1 LFVWFQELLGE
12 FFMVNFISLAGHIA
26 VAYWHFLL
34 VSQLYRQ
41 DINALDNTN
50 YFMHL
55 FKYLVLLFLGL
66 HLSYAVY
73 YLALVFGQDEV
84 LKYATISAY
93 LLLAFLPAILAT
105 LFLGELTKMP
115 DNLNPIARAL
125 SYISKNTKKL
135 FVVCMGIST
144 ITVINPVFTEL
155 TTGHENYTL
164 GNIYALVLLFVF
176 GFFWLL
182 MYLSGLRTTTK
193 QTQSERPVLGYV
205 IAVAVLLLLSSV
217 SVLINVGESWSLIPI
232 ISTTA
237 LSLSFCWYRF
247 RAQFMDVIL
256 NQFLRILI
264 LIVIVIV
271 LKELVLWMSLRK
283 LSSDV
288 QMLFLFLFILA
299 FGLLF
304 NWLNNKMKS
313 LWHPSIEKL
322 SLVHSEL
329 PILLTQCTDYKSSI
343 EKTELYLSKLF
354 STHTAINKSLPN
366 SVQTLKLEGDPQI
379 EINLNYLRLWMPWF
393 SEALYWVRTA
403 GLYLQSHLKI
413 LQTLEHEHQQ
423 KLKTENLISLAAKA
437 ELNAMRAQI
446 RPHFLFNI
454 LNSIHCF
461 ISTDPKMAER
471 TIEILSE
478 IMRNVLIFSNKDKVA
493 LHQEL
498 DITEKYLLI
507 EKIRYGEQFEYQISI
522 EPQCNE
528 LLIPPFSVQPLIE
541 NAIKHAVD
549 SQFDPVLI
557 VIKVRIDNGTL
568 VIEVLDDGPGLTK
581 QSLSTGLGMALKN
594 IKGRLKLLYGEESEL
609 TLKKRIG
616 KGAVA
621 SINIPIL

>member
-1 LFVWFQELLGE
+1 
-12 FFMVNFISLAGHIA
+12 MVNFISLAGHLA
-26 VAYWHFLL
+26 VAYWHFSL
-34 VSQLYRQ
+34 VSHLYRQ
-41 DINALDNTN
+41 STNGLDNAS
-50 YFMHL
+50 YFVQL
-55 FKYLVLLFLGL
+55 FRYLVLLFLGL

-73 YLALVFGQDEV
+73 FLALVFGQGEV

-93 LLLAFLPAILAT
+93 LLLAYMPAILAT
-105 LFLGELTKMP
+105 LFLGELTKLP
-115 DNLNPIARAL
+115 ENINPVARVL
-125 SYISKNTKKL
+125 SHISKNTKKL
-135 FVVCMGIST
+135 FVICMGIST
-144 ITVINPVFTEL
+144 LTVIKPVFTEL
-155 TTGHENYTL
+155 TIGHERYTL
-164 GNIYALVLLFVF
+164 GNIYALGLLFVF

-182 MYLSGLRTTTK
+182 MYFSGLRTTTK
-193 QTQSERPVLGYV
+193 PTQSERPVFGYA
-205 IAVAVLLLLSSV
+205 IAVTVLLLLSSF
-217 SVLINVGESWSLIPI
+217 SVLINIGETWSLIPI
-232 ISTTA
+232 ISTTS

-247 RAQFMDVIL
+247 RTQFMDVIL
-256 NQFLRILI
+256 NQFLRILM
-264 LIVIVIV
+264 LIVIAIA
-271 LKELVLWMSLRK
+271 LKELILWMSLNR
-283 LSSDV
+283 LSSDI

-304 NWLNNKMKS
+304 SWLNQKLKS
-313 LWHPSIEKL
+313 LWHPPIEKL
-322 SLVHSEL
+322 SQVHSEL
-329 PILLTQCTDYKSSI
+329 PVLLTQCTDLKSSI
-343 EKTELYLSKLF
+343 ERTEQYLSKLF
-354 STHTAINKSLPN
+354 STHAAINKSLAN

-379 EINLNYLRLWMPWF
+379 EINLNYMRLWMPWF

-423 KLKTENLISLAAKA
+423 KLKTEELLSLAAKA

-471 TIEILSE
+471 TIEVLSE
-478 IMRNVLIFSNKDKVA
+478 IMRSVLTFSNKDKVA

-498 DITEKYLLI
+498 DIAEKYLLI

-528 LLIPPFSVQPLIE
+528 LLIPPFSVQPLVE

-557 VIKVRIDNGTL
+557 VVDVRIDNDNDNL

-594 IKGRLKLLYGEESEL
+594 IKGRLQLLYGEESGL
-609 TLKKRIG
+609 TLKKRKD
-616 KGAVA
+616 KGTVA
-621 SINIPIL
+621 SINIPIQSCEI